1 MSILIYDLEHK
12 LEYLLGPL
20 DSLDDSYVARNSK
33 NKNVPPSPS
42 SLCNI

>member
-20 DSLDDSYVARNSK
+20 DSLDDSYVAK
-33 NKNVPPSPS
+33 N
-42 SLCNI
+42 